1 MTKRRKESKGLKRCA
16 GNPRYASEREG
27 VRETVA
33 AQAVQSMHASR
44 NFARGIKPRDRTIVV
59 VKASCAGVHRKA
71 PGGVMDGESHFIG
84 PVRGAVNGR
93 APDAAAFAVRR
104 RSSPSFAVVV
114 PECFQKGGRFQV

>member
-1 MTKRRKESKGLKRCA
+1 
-16 GNPRYASEREG
+16 
-27 VRETVA
+27 
-33 AQAVQSMHASR
+33 MHASR

-59 VKASCAGVHRKA
+59 IKASGAGIHRKP
-71 PGGVMDGESHFIG
+71 PGGVMDGEAHFIG
-84 PVRGAVNGR
+84 PVRGAVNGG